1 MPINDTLKMVTSV
14 TKHRYFPNMIWE
26 VSRSFLFC
34 QELPGWVGASR
45 VCSSKLPPSESSS
58 FPNQRN
64 EFRSFRSSDYVMW
77 PVCGP
82 RAASIRGEAY
92 SSSHQDCPLGTAHLQ
107 KPKNHFPTCSEQ
119 YACLLVMG
127 MVRSWL
133 LSDTKLDSA
142 FGDDFLLIWPSFWHN
157 PSLTTADLLGKNWS
171 VDGRRSKVLSILM
184 KIHMV
189 FIWHL

>member
-1 MPINDTLKMVTSV
+1 MPINDTIKMVTSV

-77 PVCGP
+77 PVG
-82 RAASIRGEAY
+82 AA
-92 SSSHQDCPLGTAHLQ
+92 TAVHMVGRRIHIPELHIIHHYY
-107 KPKNHFPTCSEQ
+107 KEHIKNGPKNVSQLGFVE
-119 YACLLVMG
+119 V
-127 MVRSWL
+127 L
-133 LSDTKLDSA
+133 LSIIFRWFFNCAPPLS
-142 FGDDFLLIWPSFWHN
+142 PSIFR
-157 PSLTTADLLGKNWS
+157 TEIK
-171 VDGRRSKVLSILM
+171 KV
-184 KIHMV
+184 
-189 FIWHL
+189 

>member
-82 RAASIRGEAY
+82 WAASIRGEAY
-92 SSSHQDCPLGTAHLQ
+92 SSRIAHWALPTLR
-107 KPKNHFPTCSEQ
+107 KPKNQPPACSEQ
-119 YACLLVMG
+119 HPCLLVMG
-127 MVRSWL
+127 MVRGWV

-171 VDGRRSKVLSILM
+171 VDGRRSKVLNILM

>member
-1 MPINDTLKMVTSV
+1 MPINDTIKMVTSV

-77 PVCGP
+77 PVG
-82 RAASIRGEAY
+82 AA
-92 SSSHQDCPLGTAHLQ
+92 TAVH
-107 KPKNHFPTCSEQ
+107 
-119 YACLLVMG
+119 
-127 MVRSWL
+127 MVGRRIHIP
-133 LSDTKLDSA
+133 DNFT
-142 FGDDFLLIWPSFWHN
+142 
-157 PSLTTADLLGKNWS
+157 SLTTNTKSTFATTWKNGPKNVS
-171 VDGRRSKVLSILM
+171 QLRFVEVLSFSYYAANVIQKGM
-184 KIHMV
+184 KKKN
-189 FIWHL
+189 IWKRASEKLVETTRFKPQPTSCSKIF

>member
-77 PVCGP
+77 PVG
-82 RAASIRGEAY
+82 AA
-92 SSSHQDCPLGTAHLQ
+92 TAVHMVGRRIHIPELHIIHHYY
-107 KPKNHFPTCSEQ
+107 KKHIKNGPKNVSQLGFVE
-119 YACLLVMG
+119 V
-127 MVRSWL
+127 L
-133 LSDTKLDSA
+133 LSII
-142 FGDDFLLIWPSFWHN
+142 FI
-157 PSLTTADLLGKNWS
+157 LGKQNWS
-171 VDGRRSKVLSILM
+171 KQGKKKKNIWKRASEKPIEARFKPQPTSWSKM
-184 KIHMV
+184 FWK
-189 FIWHL
+189 